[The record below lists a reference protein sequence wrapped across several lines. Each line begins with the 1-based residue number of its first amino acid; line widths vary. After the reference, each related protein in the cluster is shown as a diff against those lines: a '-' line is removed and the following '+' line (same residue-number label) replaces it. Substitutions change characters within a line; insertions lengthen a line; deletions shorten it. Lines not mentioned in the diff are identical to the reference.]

1 MRNRLRNIV
10 GYIKKGRWRW
20 YTIAGCFALA
30 VTIFTSYALIRPAI
44 TMEQNSTADEAAMLT
59 QTSFTDP
66 DLPEVTV
73 SGMLP
78 KGGGVS
84 VTEVKGDQLTELET
98 KLREKIRA
106 ERPGVL
112 FVADSA
118 YDIEIHDDQGKVFE
132 PDEYDGSVTVS
143 VKKDGAK
150 DGSEILVA
158 REAKKGGFEEPVRV
172 EVGDGKIEYEAD
184 HFSKMINGVEY
195 YEFSSL
201 TARPLV
207 NQTYVGQNFEFSADF
222 QFEDLNHANFYGEI
236 PYDSVL
242 VDYSDTRG
250 YVRLDGQQAGTYQV
264 VIDGG
269 KAYLCISLF
278 SAYAQ
283 GSAGSGTIH
292 AEAEAIGSGVL
303 DYGDEVL
310 EIRKPEDEKYDKL
323 SITKDYTDR
332 GAVTSGEHRGD
343 FFITYEIRLKNNG
356 EETVSGLTVYDI
368 PMYFNY
374 NTKQA
379 PYGFYVEED
388 GQSVFKIVNLQ
399 YPDTITGGGYTM
411 RPGRG
416 SQFSTDTNKQ
426 SYYSVPNVS
435 VAPGEEIVWQYTV
448 YLPKEDAQL
457 LD

>member
-44 TMEQNSTADEAAMLT
+44 TMEQKSTADEAAMLT

-84 VTEVKGDQLTELET
+84 VTEVKGDQLTELEA

-132 PDEYDGSVTVS
+132 PDTYDGSVTVS

-184 HFSKMINGVEY
+184 HFSKMING
-195 YEFSSL
+195 S
-201 TARPLV
+201 AR
-207 NQTYVGQNFEFSADF
+207 
-222 QFEDLNHANFYGEI
+222 
-236 PYDSVL
+236 
-242 VDYSDTRG
+242 
-250 YVRLDGQQAGTYQV
+250 
-264 VIDGG
+264 
-269 KAYLCISLF
+269 
-278 SAYAQ
+278 
-283 GSAGSGTIH
+283 
-292 AEAEAIGSGVL
+292 
-303 DYGDEVL
+303 
-310 EIRKPEDEKYDKL
+310 
-323 SITKDYTDR
+323 
-332 GAVTSGEHRGD
+332 
-343 FFITYEIRLKNNG
+343 
-356 EETVSGLTVYDI
+356 
-368 PMYFNY
+368 
-374 NTKQA
+374 
-379 PYGFYVEED
+379 
-388 GQSVFKIVNLQ
+388 
-399 YPDTITGGGYTM
+399 
-411 RPGRG
+411 
-416 SQFSTDTNKQ
+416 
-426 SYYSVPNVS
+426 
-435 VAPGEEIVWQYTV
+435 
-448 YLPKEDAQL
+448 
-457 LD
+457 